1 MHAIAS
7 FFRRYAKVTFFTLT
21 LAVALFFFAPW
32 HYANSAVTHGAIA
45 AQQDDPPRKAKPL
58 HANGAALDVHT
69 HVASQALTDIF
80 TGGGVPA
87 VGADD
92 LIAKLDHGHV
102 KRAVILSGAYFGAGV
117 GLNDDHNVSP
127 ENDFVAAEVAKYPDR
142 LIGFCGIDPLFDSA
156 LAEIDRCLS
165 LPGMVGV
172 KLHLEASGVDLT
184 DDSHVEKLNAIFD
197 RIAELDAPVLMHVAD
212 RGGMPLTGLAFATLG
227 AILDAHSTVRVVHAH
242 CAGNTDDDAIEQWL
256 RLRHSGYNPET
267 SFVDISACLAFHA
280 DAPLAQRELMVWRFR
295 KWGIDHVLFGSDYFA
310 YGGETPQETL
320 DILTKYPFTQKELD
334 TILNNDGSAWL
345 GQ

>member
-1 MHAIAS
+1 MRTLTNLFKRDGLAS
-7 FFRRYAKVTFFTLT
+7 FFTLS
-21 LAVALFFFAPW
+21 V
-32 HYANSAVTHGAIA
+32 AVTVLLFSNWGSISTARIPSFFSSER
-45 AQQDDPPRKAKPL
+45 DDPAGKSRPL
-58 HANGAALDVHT
+58 RANGAALDVHT
-69 HVASQALTDIF
+69 HVASQALTDLF

-87 VGADD
+87 IGADD
-92 LIAKLDHGHV
+92 LIAKLDEGHV
-102 KRAVILSGAYFGAGV
+102 KRAIILSGAYFGAAV
-117 GLNDDHNVSP
+117 GLNDDHNVIP
-127 ENDFVAAEVAKYPDR
+127 ENDFVAAEVAQYPNR
-142 LIGFCGIDPLFDSA
+142 LIGFCGINPLFDSA
-156 LAEIDRCLS
+156 LAEVDRCLS

-184 DDSHVEKLNAIFD
+184 NESHAQKLNAVFD
-197 RIAELDAPVLMHVAD
+197 RIAELDAPVLIHVAD
-212 RGGMPLTGLAFATLG
+212 RGGMPLNGIAFATLG
-227 AILDAHSTVRVVHAH
+227 LILDEHPTVRVLNAH
-242 CAGNTDDDAIEQWL
+242 CAGNVDADAIELYL
-256 RLRHSGYNPET
+256 RLRGSGYNPET
-267 SFVDISACLAFHA
+267 SFIDISACLAFHA